1 MPNVTPEEFVQIY
14 REFGYHEALYRDPA
28 SLSYVA
34 VLQPGLWLLALDSCL
49 YRENVEGEEPVTD
62 GRFCPTTLQ
71 WIEDM
76 LEKAARESK
85 AVIAMLHH
93 GIVEHYKGQEKN
105 YGEYVVDDFH
115 AVSRLLAMYN
125 VRLVLAR
132 HYHAQGITV
141 VR

>member
-1 MPNVTPEEFVQIY
+1 
-14 REFGYHEALYRDPA
+14 
-28 SLSYVA
+28 
-34 VLQPGLWLLALDSCL
+34 
-49 YRENVEGEEPVTD
+49 
-62 GRFCPTTLQ
+62 
-71 WIEDM
+71 
-76 LEKAARESK
+76 
-85 AVIAMLHH
+85 MLHH

-125 VRLVLAR
+125 VRFVLTG